1 MDEIDLKDPKED
13 LEEGKQFGKH
23 EEAAIISLAFD
34 QPEFFSSIQQYI
46 KPEYFERFDTSWV
59 FSILKYHIE
68 KHDVILSRELCLD
81 IALDELTADDPHEEI
96 VALIN
101 RRSDPRETPIITEKM
116 AEWSKRRAMMQ
127 LYEREVIEAVERG
140 EFEDV
145 NNIMEDVSKITN
157 IGSQCH
163 FFFNEI
169 EPLFQKEMQERF
181 TTGFSTLDMAIN
193 EGGPTRGETFC
204 VMAPTGVGKSIFLVN
219 MAVANIKKKRNVLFV
234 SLEMPWKKVALRFMG
249 CFTKKWIKKRFVE
262 ADYIKKE
269 LAKIKNTYGA
279 ELVISEFPP
288 DEVTVDTI
296 HAQIDML
303 WKMHGLKIDVVIIDY
318 LELLMSRNP
327 AYNKDDYIR
336 QKRVG
341 TEVDRIAKMDNTL
354 VGTATQSNRQGTE
367 GADKEKLLDL
377 NKVAESYG
385 KTMPIS
391 YLVTINQTKQEY
403 DAGREGGDDAPV
415 LKAQCRFYIAKN
427 RNGPKFKTINAR
439 INYETMAM
447 TEYESLTSQTEDKDA
462 DSTE

>member
-1 MDEIDLKDPKED
+1 
-13 LEEGKQFGKH
+13 
-23 EEAAIISLAFD
+23 
-34 QPEFFSSIQQYI
+34 
-46 KPEYFERFDTSWV
+46 
-59 FSILKYHIE
+59 
-68 KHDVILSRELCLD
+68 
-81 IALDELTADDPHEEI
+81 
-96 VALIN
+96 
-101 RRSDPRETPIITEKM
+101 
-116 AEWSKRRAMMQ
+116 
-127 LYEREVIEAVERG
+127 
-140 EFEDV
+140 
-145 NNIMEDVSKITN
+145 
-157 IGSQCH
+157 
-163 FFFNEI
+163 
-169 EPLFQKEMQERF
+169 
-181 TTGFSTLDMAIN
+181 
-193 EGGPTRGETFC
+193 
-204 VMAPTGVGKSIFLVN
+204 
-219 MAVANIKKKRNVLFV
+219 
-234 SLEMPWKKVALRFMG
+234 
-249 CFTKKWIKKRFVE
+249 
-262 ADYIKKE
+262 
-269 LAKIKNTYGA
+269 
-279 ELVISEFPP
+279 
-288 DEVTVDTI
+288 
-296 HAQIDML
+296 ML